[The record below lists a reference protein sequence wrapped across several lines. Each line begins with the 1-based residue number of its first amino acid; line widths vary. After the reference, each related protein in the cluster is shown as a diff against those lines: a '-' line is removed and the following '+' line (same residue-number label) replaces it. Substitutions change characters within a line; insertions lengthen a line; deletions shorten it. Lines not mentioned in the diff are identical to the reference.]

1 LQIDVEIH
9 VVTPENAIQ
18 KTWGIPSLGLSRQNT
33 EGASENPVGTASLGG
48 CIPKE
53 EQSKEAINIHRT
65 DLQ

>member
-1 LQIDVEIH
+1 M
-9 VVTPENAIQ
+9 
-18 KTWGIPSLGLSRQNT
+18 WGIPSLGLSRQNT

-48 CIPKE
+48 YIPKE